1 MSGLSRRQF
10 LASAGAAGLA
20 ALSGATVTP
29 DPVAPGTLPRTG
41 HLASAF
47 EPVERAVVDYACD
60 RGVTACSLG
69 ISTAGR
75 TVVDRA
81 YGWQDFHRTRP
92 LDPTALFRV
101 ASVTKVLTR
110 AAVHSLVGDGLVGYD
125 DPMLAHLAIDPPADA
140 DPRLERVTIRQLLQ
154 HTGGWDRCATFDP
167 MFDTRRIA
175 RDLGLGRP
183 PSRRELVTYMLG
195 QPLCFEPGTAQAY
208 SNFGYAILGTIV
220 EDVTGRPFQTDL
232 ERRVLRPV
240 GAELPLGRTRPE
252 DRGDREV
259 WYGGWTM
266 TTSAVD
272 VDALLPVR
280 CPDGG
285 FYVEAMDASS
295 GHLGTPRDMLAVM
308 DAVRL
313 SGRPRP
319 ALPTSPRT
327 VYGEFPGTYAVAFQ
341 PTPETNVVVL
351 TNRSST
357 DPWALPRRITGL
369 LPGRDSSIGL
379 SSA

>member
-1 MSGLSRRQF
+1 MEGLSRRQF
-10 LASAGAAGLA
+10 LASAAAGGLA
-20 ALSGATVTP
+20 ALSGAQVTP

-41 HLASAF
+41 QLAPAF
-47 EPVERAVVDYACD
+47 EAVERAVVDYACD

-101 ASVTKVLTR
+101 ASVTKVFTR
-110 AAVHSLVGDGLVGYD
+110 ATVHSLVEEGLVEYD
-125 DPMLAHLAIDPPADA
+125 DPMLAHLSIEPPADA
-140 DPRLERVTIRQLLQ
+140 DPRLARVTIRQLLQ
-154 HTGGWDRCATFDP
+154 HSAGWDRCATFDP
-167 MFDTRRIA
+167 MFGTRRIA

-183 PSRRELVTYMLG
+183 PSRREVVAYMLG

-208 SNFGYAILGTIV
+208 SNVGYAVLGTIV
-220 EDVTGRPFQTDL
+220 EDVTGRPFQSEL
-232 ERRVLRPV
+232 ARRVLKPV
-240 GAELPLGRTRPE
+240 GAEIPLARTRPE
-252 DRGDREV
+252 DRQDREV

-272 VDALLPVR
+272 VDSLLPVR

-295 GHLGTPRDMLAVM
+295 GHLGTPRDLLAVM
-308 DAVRL
+308 ESVRL
-313 SGRPRP
+313 SGRPRTAVP
-319 ALPTSPRT
+319 SSPRT
-327 VYGEFPGTYAVAFQ
+327 VYGEFPGTYVVTFQ

-351 TNRSST
+351 TNRSPT
-357 DPWALPRRITGL
+357 DPWALPRRIATM
-369 LPGRDSSIGL
+369 LPEFDSSVGL
-379 SSA
+379 SSS